1 MTMEKVDIQVRQFP
15 EALDVGQGRGFLREM
30 ESRMESERP
39 CVVLD
44 CSRVRQMDRPAIHV
58 LLCCLEEAMKRSG
71 DVRLAA
77 IPRDAGQILEAT
89 GVYGLFQ
96 VFDTVEEAAESFR

>member
-1 MTMEKVDIQVRQFP
+1 MEKVEIQVRQFP
-15 EALDVGQGRGFLREM
+15 EALDVGQGRGFLHEVESHM
-30 ESRMESERP
+30 ETDRP
-39 CVVLD
+39 RVVLD
-44 CSRVRQMDRPAIHV
+44 CSRVRRMDRPAIHI

-77 IPRDAGQILEAT
+77 IPRDAGEILQAT

-96 VFDTVEEAAESFR
+96 VFDSVEEAAESFR